1 MNIASAKCILGDS
14 KNLNLINENI
24 SKLENKETTFIYF
37 DLKKGESQ
45 NTFDGFIKNGY
56 ELVKNGND
64 KFDKIEINPNEMKI
78 LLFTSGTT
86 GNAKGVALSQNNICS
101 NILSIYGIVKVK
113 RSDLFFSVLP
123 LHHTYE
129 CTIRFFTSNL

>member
-64 KFDKIEINPNEMKI
+64 KLDIIEIDQI
-78 LLFTSGTT
+78 YFLLMELYKYKEVIYSFLFYHFTIHM
-86 GNAKGVALSQNNICS
+86 N
-101 NILSIYGIVKVK
+101 
-113 RSDLFFSVLP
+113 VL
-123 LHHTYE
+123 
-129 CTIRFFTSNL
+129 

>member
-56 ELVKNGND
+56 EQTEFEEKFVSKTEKAKN
-64 KFDKIEINPNEMKI
+64 
-78 LLFTSGTT
+78 
-86 GNAKGVALSQNNICS
+86 
-101 NILSIYGIVKVK
+101 
-113 RSDLFFSVLP
+113 
-123 LHHTYE
+123 
-129 CTIRFFTSNL
+129 